1 MTDCSPFPTLE
12 ASSLSACGTGFW
24 GSFVNTIG
32 CLDPLNIFSMSPRFM
47 VSSALSP
54 GFWNLADL
62 RKDERGGKKKMVR
75 WREFLF

>member
-1 MTDCSPFPTLE
+1 
-12 ASSLSACGTGFW
+12 
-24 GSFVNTIG
+24 
-32 CLDPLNIFSMSPRFM
+32 M

-62 RKDERGGKKKMVR
+62 KKDEGGGKKKMVR